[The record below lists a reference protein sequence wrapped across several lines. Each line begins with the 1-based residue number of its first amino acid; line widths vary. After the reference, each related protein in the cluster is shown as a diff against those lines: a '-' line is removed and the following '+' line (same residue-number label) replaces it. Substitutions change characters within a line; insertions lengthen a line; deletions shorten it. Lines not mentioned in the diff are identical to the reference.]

1 MKYFFLSCIIHSINT
16 SKGVIIKCKNK
27 VRTMFK
33 RLIRFFKNI
42 LGIPDYERFGN
53 TLNSFSDDEL
63 QDLEMYCNIVT
74 HNKDMHDEF

>member
-1 MKYFFLSCIIHSINT
+1 
-16 SKGVIIKCKNK
+16 
-27 VRTMFK
+27 MFK

-53 TLNSFSDDEL
+53 TLNSFSDNEL
-63 QDLEMYCNIVT
+63 QDLEMYCDIVT